1 MKYPTELGVWQFHRE
16 RNGVSMGEI
25 TPTVAISPKVTQLSA
40 SLVALR
46 RTFHQWPELGFE
58 EKRTSALVAER
69 LQALGLEVR
78 TGIAQ
83 TGVLGILRG
92 DAAGKTV
99 LLRADMDGLP
109 IEEASGAPY
118 ASQNHGVMH
127 ACGHDGH
134 TAILLTAAE
143 VLAPLRQQLCGT
155 VKFAFQPAEELPPG
169 GAKRMIEEGVLEDP
183 TVDAAFGLHL
193 WNSLPVGKIGV
204 EAGPIM
210 ASVDRFD
217 IVITGVG
224 SHGAYPHTGV
234 DPIVVG
240 SHVVAALQTVVSRE
254 VPPLAP
260 VVVTVGKFQ
269 GGTAF
274 NVIPSQADL
283 SGTVRTVDARI
294 RQEIP
299 ARLERIVRGITSGMR
314 ADYSFNYTFGY
325 PVTVNDVNRAEFAR
339 QVAAAIV
346 GEGNVVSAGMTMGAE
361 DMAYFLEAVPGCYLR
376 LGSGNPDRGLIHPH
390 HSALFDFDE
399 AALPIG
405 VELLSRLALTYLS
418 RRD

>member
-1 MKYPTELGVWQFHRE
+1 
-16 RNGVSMGEI
+16 
-25 TPTVAISPKVTQLSA
+25 
-40 SLVALR
+40 
-46 RTFHQWPELGFE
+46 
-58 EKRTSALVAER
+58 
-69 LQALGLEVR
+69 
-78 TGIAQ
+78 
-83 TGVLGILRG
+83 
-92 DAAGKTV
+92 

-134 TAILLTAAE
+134 TAILLTVAK
-143 VLAPLRQQLCGT
+143 VLAERRQQFSGT

-169 GAKRMIEEGVLEDP
+169 GAKGMIEAGVLENP
-183 TVDAAFGLHL
+183 GVDAAFGLHL

-204 EAGPIM
+204 DEGPIM

-217 IVITGVG
+217 IVIKGVG
-224 SHGAYPHTGV
+224 GHGAYPHTGV
-234 DPIVVG
+234 DPIVAG

-274 NVIPSQADL
+274 NVIPSQAEL

-294 RQEIP
+294 RQEMP
-299 ARLERIVRGITSGMR
+299 ARLERIVRGITSGLR
-314 ADYSFNYTFGY
+314 AEYTFNYAFGY
-325 PVTVNDVNRAEFAR
+325 PVTVNDVNKAQFAR

-346 GEGNVVSAGMTMGAE
+346 GDANVVSAGMTMGAE
-361 DMAYFLEAVPGCYLR
+361 DMSYFLEAVSGCYLR
-376 LGSGNPDRGLIHPH
+376 LGSGNPDKGLIHPH
-390 HSALFDFDE
+390 HSALFNFDE

-405 VELLSRLALTYLS
+405 VDLLTQLTLGYLS
-418 RRD
+418 GRD

>member
-1 MKYPTELGVWQFHRE
+1 MGGIIPTIAVSPEVAELAESV
-16 RNGVSMGEI
+16 I
-25 TPTVAISPKVTQLSA
+25 
-40 SLVALR
+40 ALR
-46 RTFHQWPELGFE
+46 RTLHQWPELGFQE
-58 EKRTSALVAER
+58 NRTSALVAER
-69 LQALGLEVR
+69 LRALGLEVR
-78 TGIAQ
+78 TGMAQ

-92 DAAGKTV
+92 GAEGKTV

-134 TAILLTAAE
+134 TAILLTVAN
-143 VLAPLRQQLCGT
+143 VLAQRRQQVCGT

-169 GAKRMIEEGVLEDP
+169 GAQGMIEAGALENP
-183 TVDAAFGLHL
+183 RVDVAYGLHL
-193 WNSLPVGKIGV
+193 WNGLPVGTIGV
-204 EAGPIM
+204 DEGPIM

-240 SHVVAALQTVVSRE
+240 SHVVVALQTVVSRE

-260 VVVTVGKFQ
+260 VVVSVGKFQ
-269 GGTAF
+269 AGTAF
-274 NVIPSQADL
+274 NVIPSQAEL

-294 RQEIP
+294 RQEMP
-299 ARLERIVRGITSGMR
+299 ARLERIVRGVTSGMR
-314 ADYSFNYTFGY
+314 AEYAFNYTFGY
-325 PVTVNDVNRAEFAR
+325 PVTVNDVQRAQFAR
-339 QVAAAIV
+339 QVAAAVV
-346 GEGNVVSAGMTMGAE
+346 GDANVVSAGMTMGAE

-376 LGSGNPDRGLIHPH
+376 LGSGNPDKGLIHPH
-390 HSALFDFDE
+390 HSALFNFDE

-405 VELLSRLALTYLS
+405 VEFLVQLTLASLSG
-418 RRD
+418 RD

>member
-1 MKYPTELGVWQFHRE
+1 MPQQVSEQPHRE
-16 RNGVSMGEI
+16 RKGVSMAGT
-25 TPTVAISPKVTQLSA
+25 TPNVAVNPEVAQLADS
-40 SLVALR
+40 VIELR
-46 RTFHQWPELGFE
+46 RTLHQWPELGFQE
-58 EKRTSALVAER
+58 QRTSALVAER

-83 TGVLGILRG
+83 TGVLGVLRG
-92 DAAGKTV
+92 DREGKTV

-134 TAILLTAAE
+134 TAILLTVAK
-143 VLAPLRQQLCGT
+143 VLAQRRQQFSGT

-169 GAKRMIEEGVLEDP
+169 GAKGMIEEGVLENP
-183 TVDAAFGLHL
+183 GVDAAFGLHL

-204 EAGPIM
+204 DEGPIM

-217 IVITGVG
+217 IVIKGVG
-224 SHGAYPHTGV
+224 GHGAYPHTGV
-234 DPIVVG
+234 DPIVAG

-274 NVIPSQADL
+274 NVIPSQAEL
-283 SGTVRTVDARI
+283 SGTVRTIDARI
-294 RQEIP
+294 RQEMP
-299 ARLERIVRGITSGMR
+299 ARLERIVRGITSGLR
-314 ADYSFNYTFGY
+314 AEYTFNYAFGY
-325 PVTVNDVNRAEFAR
+325 PVTVNDENKAQFAR

-346 GEGNVVSAGMTMGAE
+346 GDANVVSAGMTMGAE
-361 DMAYFLEAVPGCYLR
+361 DMSYFLEAVSGCYLR
-376 LGSGNPDRGLIHPH
+376 LGSGNPDKGLIHPH
-390 HSALFDFDE
+390 HSALFNFDE

-405 VELLSRLALTYLS
+405 VDLLTQLTLAYLS
-418 RRD
+418 GRD

>member
-1 MKYPTELGVWQFHRE
+1 MAG
-16 RNGVSMGEI
+16 I
-25 TPTVAISPKVTQLSA
+25 TPNVAVNPEVAQLADS
-40 SLVALR
+40 VIELR
-46 RTFHQWPELGFE
+46 RMLHQWPELGFQE
-58 EKRTSALVAER
+58 QRTSALVAER

-83 TGVLGILRG
+83 TGVLGVLRG
-92 DAAGKTV
+92 DKEGKTV

-109 IEEASGAPY
+109 IEEASGAAY

-134 TAILLTAAE
+134 TAILLTVAK
-143 VLAPLRQQLCGT
+143 VLAQRRQQFSGT

-169 GAKRMIEEGVLEDP
+169 GAKGMIEEGVLENP
-183 TVDAAFGLHL
+183 GVDAAFGLHL

-204 EAGPIM
+204 DEGPIM

-217 IVITGVG
+217 IVIKGVG
-224 SHGAYPHTGV
+224 GHGAYPHTGV
-234 DPIVVG
+234 DPIVAG

-274 NVIPSQADL
+274 NVIPSQAEL

-294 RQEIP
+294 RQEMP
-299 ARLERIVRGITSGMR
+299 ARLERIVRGITSGLR
-314 ADYSFNYTFGY
+314 AEYAFDYAFGY
-325 PVTVNDVNRAEFAR
+325 PVTVNDVNKAQFAR

-346 GEGNVVSAGMTMGAE
+346 GDANVVSAGMTMGAE
-361 DMAYFLEAVPGCYLR
+361 DMSYFLQAVSGCYLR
-376 LGSGNPDRGLIHPH
+376 LGSGNPDKGLIHPH
-390 HSALFDFDE
+390 HSALFNFDE

-405 VELLSRLALTYLS
+405 VDLLAQLTLAYLS
-418 RRD
+418 GRD